1 MHILLLLV
9 LSFLS
14 MKQNVKGI
22 FTMLVRQ
29 TGQQVVFV
37 AREGEQFQ
45 FPLQR
50 RSAPQAT
57 AA

>member
-1 MHILLLLV
+1 MHILLLL
-9 LSFLS
+9 LLLFLG
-14 MKQNVKGI
+14 MKQNVKRI

-37 AREGEQFQ
+37 VREGEQFQ